1 MPVRVAWGIQ
11 HPMSGHLTLYLD
23 VDGDVVLNTEPDVGY
38 THRGLEKIAEYR
50 TYLQYVPIIE
60 RACDFD
66 SSNFALGYVRAV
78 EALMGVEAPERAKY
92 LRVIAAELSR
102 IMSHLY
108 AQALLSM
115 TGGFETMTV
124 WSANDRELILDLLEM
139 LTGARV
145 THTYIVPGGVRWD
158 LPKGF
163 KERAFEVLN
172 YLERRIWDYYK
183 MLFQNRTFQDRT
195 MGVGVLSKK
204 EAVELGV
211 TGPSLRASGVDFD
224 VRRDDPYE
232 AYDKL
237 DFDVIVEKDGDSYT
251 RALVRFYEIAQ
262 SIRIIK
268 QALKDIPEGPI
279 RVKVPPTLPK
289 GEVYT
294 RVETGRGELGIYLVG
309 AGTNKPYRLKISA
322 PSFRNLAGLVYLC
335 RDVPMG
341 DIPVIYYSFDILLLD
356 VDR

>member
-1 MPVRVAWGIQ
+1 
-11 HPMSGHLTLYLD
+11 MSGHLTLYLD
-23 VDGDVVLNTEPDVGY
+23 VDGDIVLNTEADVGY

-50 TYLQYVPIIE
+50 NFIQYVPVIE

-66 SSNFALGYVRAV
+66 ASNFALGYVRAV
-78 EALMGVEAPERAKY
+78 EALMGIEVPERAKY

-124 WSANDRELILDLLEM
+124 WSANDRELILDLLER
-139 LTGARV
+139 LSGARV
-145 THTYIVPGGVRWD
+145 THTYIIPGGVRAD
-158 LPKGF
+158 IPKGF
-163 KERAFEVLN
+163 KEKAYDVLN

-183 MLFQNRTFQDRT
+183 MLFQNKTFQDRT
-195 MGVGVLSKK
+195 MGVGVLSKQD
-204 EAVELGV
+204 AIELGI
-211 TGPSLRASGVDFD
+211 TGPNLRASGVDFD

-237 DFDVIVEKDGDSYT
+237 DFEVVVEKEGDSYA

-262 SIRIIK
+262 SIKIIK
-268 QALKDIPEGPI
+268 QALKDLPEGPI
-279 RVKVPPTLPK
+279 RCKTPPMLPR
-289 GEVYT
+289 GETYT
-294 RVETGRGELGIYLVG
+294 RIESGRGELGVYIVG
-309 AGTNKPYRLKISA
+309 SGTNKPYRLKISA

-335 RDVPMG
+335 RDIPMG
-341 DIPVIYYSFDILLLD
+341 DIPVIYYSLDILLLD